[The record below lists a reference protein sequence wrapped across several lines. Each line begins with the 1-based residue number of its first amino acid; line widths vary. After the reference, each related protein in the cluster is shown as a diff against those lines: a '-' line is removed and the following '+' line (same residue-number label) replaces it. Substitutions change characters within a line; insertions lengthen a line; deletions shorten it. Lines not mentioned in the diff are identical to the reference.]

1 MGSFVVR
8 VRCAVRRACRA
19 VWCAPRRQRTRTAE
33 RIAEAS
39 GGWCALAREARL
51 REKALPAAALIFPL
65 PRDEARAPAH
75 RERHLHPHSLSA
87 FETFIQSHPAIDS
100 ALRKAGTAVASHSYE

>member
-1 MGSFVVR
+1 MHR
-8 VRCAVRRACRA
+8 RCAGRA
-19 VWCAPRRQRTRTAE
+19 VLCGAPRGGRGPEQP
-33 RIAEAS
+33 AS

-51 REKALPAAALIFPL
+51 REKALPAAALIFPH